1 MARGHSR
8 CEPDNLVRKNKSTK
22 GPLTSLR
29 WITPQVQELSDYV
42 PVATAKAHAT
52 EDEAMQMK
60 LLRKRQE
67 EAERR
72 HRIFDVHSP
81 TSLHRFVL
89 SVDANSSRLL
99 ASRLFSLSTVS
110 FSLQIFSFHD
120 RLLAMFGQKANVV
133 RYHEVYMPTF
143 RTHTLIKR
151 GQKASVNKR
160 AGGRKRKTGEAPHH
174 RHRQGRPRLAAR

>member
-1 MARGHSR
+1 
-8 CEPDNLVRKNKSTK
+8 
-22 GPLTSLR
+22 
-29 WITPQVQELSDYV
+29 
-42 PVATAKAHAT
+42 
-52 EDEAMQMK
+52 MQMK

-174 RHRQGRPRLAAR
+174 RHRQGRPRLAGARATQIGTIQRPHLKTHFRFCSRERATAE